1 MNNKENIDTSQ
12 KYLKICNLYTPSMI
26 VTITLNPSIDI
37 SVIVPQLIPTE
48 KLRCESYEKEVG
60 GGGIN
65 VAKGLHRLGMKTKA
79 LFFSGGHNGKFIESR
94 LKEEGLVIKPIHL
107 RPETRENITVTDL
120 KDGKEY
126 RLVNK
131 GAGIKKTHE
140 LHLLT
145 ALNSLRPR
153 PGHLVLSG
161 SHPPGLSDQ
170 FAGKLAAWCSRNNCK
185 LVLDL
190 PGEALAKC
198 FGYRPFLIKPSL
210 KEVGQVIGNPG
221 LTKSQS
227 VQVAKEWVSKGF
239 AENIVISMGAEGAII
254 CNGMETYRIKPPP
267 VVTMST
273 VGAGDSMVAGVL
285 FKLAQQ
291 AELLDALRMGIA
303 CGTAATLHK
312 GTKLFDPRQATKLYQ
327 QLKTMR
333 PINNHG

>member
-1 MNNKENIDTSQ
+1 
-12 KYLKICNLYTPSMI
+12 MI

-65 VAKGLHRLGMKTKA
+65 VAKGLHRLEMKTKA

-94 LKEEGLVIKPIHL
+94 LKDEGIAIKPIHL
-107 RPETRENITVTDL
+107 RPETRENITVTDRT
-120 KDGKEY
+120 DGKEF

-131 GAGIKKTHE
+131 GAGIKKNHE
-140 LHLLT
+140 LLLLT
-145 ALNSLRPR
+145 ALHSLRPK
-153 PGHLVLSG
+153 PDHLVLSG
-161 SHPPGLSDQ
+161 SHPPGLSAE
-170 FAGKLAAWCSRNNCK
+170 FTGKLAKWCSRNNCK

-190 PGEALAKC
+190 PGDELAKC
-198 FGYRPFLIKPSL
+198 FAYRPFLIKPSL
-210 KEVGQVIGNPG
+210 KEVALVTGKPKLSIP
-221 LTKSQS
+221 QS
-227 VQVAKEWVSKGF
+227 VVIAKEWIAKGF
-239 AENIVISMGAEGAII
+239 AENIVISMGAEGAVI
-254 CNGMETYRIKPPP
+254 CNGKETYRMKPPP

-285 FKLAQQ
+285 YKLAKQ

-312 GTKLFDPRQATKLYQ
+312 GTKLFDPKQANKLYQ
-327 QLKTMR
+327 QLKNMR
-333 PINNHG
+333 PINHHG